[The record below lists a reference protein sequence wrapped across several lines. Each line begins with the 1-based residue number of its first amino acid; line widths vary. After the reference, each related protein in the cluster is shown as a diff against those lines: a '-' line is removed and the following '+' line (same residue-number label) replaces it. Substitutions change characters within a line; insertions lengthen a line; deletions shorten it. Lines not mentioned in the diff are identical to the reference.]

1 MKKIK
6 NICFLFIIM
15 IISIIVYNSYNTIKP
30 NNSNFKIINKSDNNY
45 DDRISENSFDSTST
59 TQTWAPKRPKFR
71 AI

>member
-1 MKKIK
+1 
-6 NICFLFIIM
+6 M

-59 TQTWAPKRPKFR
+59 TQTWAPKRPKFL

>member
-1 MKKIK
+1 
-6 NICFLFIIM
+6 M

-71 AI
+71 AIQPIARADKP